1 MALFKKK
8 PEAPTKR
15 PSRIAKLADHEIIS
29 LIDTNIMQL
38 GASFDAY
45 RFKDSPDYFVSDH
58 IDNVQMLWLELRS
71 RNHKEHK

>member
-8 PEAPTKR
+8 STETPKTHP
-15 PSRIAKLADHEIIS
+15 RIAKLSTHEILS
-29 LIDTNIMQL
+29 LMDTNIMQL

-45 RFKDSPDYFVSDH
+45 RFKDSPEHFVSEY
-58 IDNVQMLWLELRS
+58 IDNVNMLWLELCS